1 MKKDSVFSLKQII
14 QRTSAFGRCI
24 LLLSEFETE
33 SEFLLW
39 KPKSKFQQKV
49 NIYSYDG
56 VEILLWTVNTYM
68 RQMEIF

>member
-14 QRTSAFGRCI
+14 QRTSAFERYI

-33 SEFLLW
+33 REFLLW

-49 NIYSYDG
+49 DIYSYDG
-56 VEILLWTVNTYM
+56 VEILLWTVNIYM
-68 RQMEIF
+68 RQMEIC